1 MGERIHIRRAH
12 AVAWVKKNKVTK
24 ADKSEEDYIKR
35 VKTIME
41 GGASSRSRL
50 RSRKGLESEDDPFF
64 KGDPA
69 DLVEVCLQARLYYRK
84 EMGVHPKKPTKILDH
99 KDYPALGRYYL
110 LLWHDVGTGTDQDI
124 EDWFSADFAL
134 TFNDLVFN
142 YHKVFQLIAFIIY
155 HSSVLPT
162 PCLPC

>member
-1 MGERIHIRRAH
+1 
-12 AVAWVKKNKVTK
+12 VAWVKKNKVTK

-69 DLVEVCLQARLYYRK
+69 DLIEVCLQARLYYRK
-84 EMGVHPKKPTKILDH
+84 ERGIHQKKPTKILDH

-110 LLWHDVGTGTDQDI
+110 LLWHDV
-124 EDWFSADFAL
+124 FSADFAL

-142 YHKVFQLIAFIIY
+142 YHKVFHLIAFIIY

>member
-50 RSRKGLESEDDPFF
+50 RS
-64 KGDPA
+64 
-69 DLVEVCLQARLYYRK
+69 
-84 EMGVHPKKPTKILDH
+84 
-99 KDYPALGRYYL
+99 L
-110 LLWHDVGTGTDQDI
+110 L
-124 EDWFSADFAL
+124 
-134 TFNDLVFN
+134 
-142 YHKVFQLIAFIIY
+142 QLIPFIY
-155 HSSVLPT
+155 QTRLT
-162 PCLPC
+162 PD